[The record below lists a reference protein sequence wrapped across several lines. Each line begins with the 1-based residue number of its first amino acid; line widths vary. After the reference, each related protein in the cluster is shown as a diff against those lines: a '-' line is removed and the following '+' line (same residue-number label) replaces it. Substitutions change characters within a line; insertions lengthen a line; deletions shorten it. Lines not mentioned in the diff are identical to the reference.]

1 MVDLGRGLR
10 NALAKITGATIVD
23 AKAVKE
29 LVKELQR
36 VLISNDVNVKLVFEL
51 TKRIEE
57 KAMDTK
63 LLKGL
68 SMREHVVKVV
78 YEELASLLGEEY
90 KPDLK
95 KQRIMLLGIFGSGKS
110 TTCSKLAL
118 FYKRKGL
125 TPALIACDIE
135 RPAAYEQLE
144 QLAKQVNC
152 AFYGIK
158 GETDV
163 KKIVNYALGKT
174 KEDVLILD
182 SAGRSAFDEK
192 LTEELKTIADVFKP
206 DKKFLVISAD
216 IGQVAK
222 KQAEQFNNTI
232 GVDGVI
238 ITKIDGSAKGG
249 GALSA
254 VAASDSHV
262 AFIGY
267 GEKIDDLETFDSK
280 KFVGRLLGFPDLE
293 SLMEKAKKIAEEEKI
308 KPEEIMKGKLTLKTF
323 YEQLKAAKKM
333 GPLKKVLGM
342 MGAPDIPKEFVE
354 QSEEKLKKFEA
365 IISSLTEEEKEDHTI
380 LKKSRTRLERVAKGS
395 GTSIEDVKELLRQ
408 FEKTKKMLDVFKKNR
423 GAKKKLEKIMK
434 SGNFKLPGMGGIAGL

>member
-152 AFYGIK
+152 ALWHK
-158 GETDV
+158 
-163 KKIVNYALGKT
+163 
-174 KEDVLILD
+174 
-182 SAGRSAFDEK
+182 R
-192 LTEELKTIADVFKP
+192 
-206 DKKFLVISAD
+206 
-216 IGQVAK
+216 
-222 KQAEQFNNTI
+222 
-232 GVDGVI
+232 
-238 ITKIDGSAKGG
+238 
-249 GALSA
+249 
-254 VAASDSHV
+254 
-262 AFIGY
+262 
-267 GEKIDDLETFDSK
+267 
-280 KFVGRLLGFPDLE
+280 R
-293 SLMEKAKKIAEEEKI
+293 
-308 KPEEIMKGKLTLKTF
+308 
-323 YEQLKAAKKM
+323 
-333 GPLKKVLGM
+333 
-342 MGAPDIPKEFVE
+342 
-354 QSEEKLKKFEA
+354 
-365 IISSLTEEEKEDHTI
+365 
-380 LKKSRTRLERVAKGS
+380 
-395 GTSIEDVKELLRQ
+395 
-408 FEKTKKMLDVFKKNR
+408 NR
-423 GAKKKLEKIMK
+423 C
-434 SGNFKLPGMGGIAGL
+434 